1 MEKLKLFSVFL
12 KLTVK
17 GESEMDAIES
27 VYTAVDT
34 CDLLDQDGIVGIEV
48 VDDVEDI
55 DEDDDYFTND
65 DEEE

>member
-34 CDLLDQDGIVGIEV
+34 CDLLDQDGIIGIEV
-48 VDDVEDI
+48 VDDAEDLG
-55 DEDDDYFTND
+55 EDDDDSSNGD
-65 DEEE
+65 DI

>member
-34 CDLLDQDGIVGIEV
+34 CDLIGLCAGSGWLQ
-48 VDDVEDI
+48 
-55 DEDDDYFTND
+55 F
-65 DEEE
+65 

>member
-1 MEKLKLFSVFL
+1 MEKLKSFSVFL

-27 VYTAVDT
+27 VYTAVDN

-48 VDDVEDI
+48 VDDVEDA
-55 DEDDDYFTND
+55 DDYFSNDD
-65 DEEE
+65 DEE